1 MEVLIIFIATF
12 IITYLLSYFTM
23 IRKALKKPKEKKER
37 KFFKSKKRKIK
48 KNETGKV
55 PVEVDYLVSIYK
67 IDIKKINY
75 KRFLHLISLVASFDM
90 ALSVVIIN
98 PIKNIYLQ
106 ILVGFFVL
114 LPLIYLSYRLV
125 GIYYKKKGMT
135 NNDNE
140 RNRK

>member
-1 MEVLIIFIATF
+1 MEVLILFIATF

-37 KFFKSKKRKIK
+37 KFIKSKKRKIK

-75 KRFLHLISLVASFDM
+75 KRFLHLISLVASSDM

-114 LPLIYLSYRLV
+114 LPLIYFSYRLL
-125 GIYYKKKGMT
+125 GTYYKKKGMIK
-135 NNDNE
+135 NDNE
-140 RNRK
+140 RDRK

>member
-1 MEVLIIFIATF
+1 MDLLIIFIATF

-23 IRKALKKPKEKKER
+23 IRKALKKPKKKKER
-37 KFFKSKKRKIK
+37 KLFKSRKKKTKKSDNGKI
-48 KNETGKV
+48 
-55 PVEVDYLVSIYK
+55 PVEVDYLVSVYK

-75 KRFLHLISLVASFDM
+75 KKFLHIISLVASFDM
-90 ALSVVIIN
+90 AITVIIIN
-98 PIKNIYLQ
+98 FIKNIYLQ

-114 LPLIYLSYRLV
+114 LPLIYLSYKFV
-125 GIYYKKKGMT
+125 GTYYKKKGMT